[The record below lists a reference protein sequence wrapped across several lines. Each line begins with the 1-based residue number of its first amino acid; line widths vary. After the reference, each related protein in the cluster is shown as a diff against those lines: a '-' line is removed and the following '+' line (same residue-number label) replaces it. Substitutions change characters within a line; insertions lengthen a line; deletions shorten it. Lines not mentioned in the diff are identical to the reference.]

1 MAENNDRYTRLSIC
15 HLFMHTPVQMVAD
28 FMPTLCYRYVQYD
41 SWWYY
46 TGTGNGIKTWDT
58 RPDVFPDGLE

>member
-1 MAENNDRYTRLSIC
+1 
-15 HLFMHTPVQMVAD
+15 MHTPVQMVAD
-28 FMPTLCYRYVQYD
+28 FMPTLCCRYVQYD